1 MRATDLRLRRWRGRP
16 INWNHWHVIGNC
28 VPISPHHYVP
38 LDEVDASPSYYGL
51 LESMQSCLWSYCESE
66 ESF

>member
-1 MRATDLRLRRWRGRP
+1 MSTTDLGLRRWRGRP
-16 INWNHWHVIGNC
+16 RNWNNWCVVGNC
-28 VPISPHHYVP
+28 VPIIDCYYVP
-38 LDEVDASPSYYGL
+38 LDEVDASPGYQGL

>member
-1 MRATDLRLRRWRGRP
+1 MSATDLRPRRWRGRP
-16 INWNHWHVIGNC
+16 INWNNWCVAGNC
-28 VPISPHHYVP
+28 VPITHHHYVP
-38 LDEVDASPSYYGL
+38 LDEVDTSPSYYVL

>member
-1 MRATDLRLRRWRGRP
+1 MSTTDLRPRRWRNQPR
-16 INWNHWHVIGNC
+16 NC
-28 VPISPHHYVP
+28 VPIMDCHYVP

>member
-1 MRATDLRLRRWRGRP
+1 MSTTDLRPRRWRNQPR
-16 INWNHWHVIGNC
+16 NWNNWSTPGNC
-28 VPISPHHYVP
+28 VPIMDCHYVP